1 MSSSQPQATKTSESK
16 TAISN
21 PLFNDV
27 LDDLCMRF
35 IVNLP
40 PEEYETFERLFFAI
54 ESAHWFYDDF
64 YRATRPTL
72 PKLALKQ
79 FAACLFQHTAFL
91 NRFCTDVDRLTR
103 QFQQYKQEVPTC
115 GAALLNAK
123 LTHVVLVRAWGPN
136 ARWGFPKGK
145 LAKGETELECAI
157 REVLE
162 EIGFD
167 MTPYVD
173 PSSTFSIDSFAG
185 GRYCKIFVVPNI
197 SMGTVFV
204 TKTRKEISHIQW
216 VPLNILPDSPKA
228 KLTAPV
234 KDNRGT
240 RMLFNTYSMAPF
252 VKRLRAWVKRQ
263 SQQTHNGQNQRQRPV
278 SPTPASESAL
288 QSNSGGLTCPD
299 PPLPLTTPPPK
310 KRPPRSATSTQ
321 GTNGRISNSARSRKG
336 ANEHVRNRATFG
348 GDAVSLSDDDRKR
361 LFTQYVVR
369 TDRLVAEKGLRKAD
383 DFWPVDIVTSLDFS
397 DDQRQDA
404 ERALKEFDRSV
415 APSVPKTLSF
425 DENLMHPDPLP
436 RASST
441 SSSQDCQMQRSST
454 GLPPQGVSNDN
465 VDKKQI
471 SYPPASFK
479 FDRDAILAALK
490 RAPPAS

>member
-1 MSSSQPQATKTSESK
+1 MSAAQQEQPPK
-16 TAISN
+16 N
-21 PLFNDV
+21 PDPKSPAASALFNDV

-40 PEEYETFERLFFAI
+40 SEEYETFERLFFAI

-64 YRATRPTL
+64 YRAKRPTL
-72 PKLALKQ
+72 PKLSLKQ
-79 FAACLFQHTAFL
+79 FAARLFQHTAFL
-91 NRFCTDVDRLTR
+91 NRFCTHVDRLTR

-115 GAALLNAK
+115 GAALLNTQ
-123 LTHVVLVRAWGPN
+123 LTHVVLVRAWGSN

-167 MTPYVD
+167 MTPHVH
-173 PSSTFSIDSFAG
+173 PSSTFAIDSFVG

-197 SMGTVFV
+197 SMDTVFA
-204 TKTRKEISHIQW
+204 TRTRKEISHIQW

-228 KLTAPV
+228 KPTASV

-240 RMLFNTYSMAPF
+240 RMLFNLFSLAPF

-263 SQQTHNGQNQRQRPV
+263 GLKPNDSQEHLPAPPSFPV
-278 SPTPASESAL
+278 FESAL
-288 QSNSGGLTCPD
+288 QPSSTSPPCPD
-299 PPLPLTTPPPK
+299 PPLPLATPPPK
-310 KRPPRSATSTQ
+310 KRPPRSAASSAT
-321 GTNGRISNSARSRKG
+321 GTNGRVSNSARSRKG
-336 ANEHVRNRATFG
+336 SKEHVRNRATFG
-348 GDAVSLSDDDRKR
+348 GDAISLSDDDRQR
-361 LFTQYVVR
+361 LFAQYVVR
-369 TDRLVAEKGLRKAD
+369 TDRLVAQSGLRNED

-415 APSVPKTLSF
+415 SNEVAKTKSF
-425 DENLMHPDPLP
+425 DEKLLHLDAQLSRPYAQFQLTQPSPVFSSRHDLKSFHDGNLSTCPLKTF
-436 RASST
+436 R
-441 SSSQDCQMQRSST
+441 
-454 GLPPQGVSNDN
+454 
-465 VDKKQI
+465 
-471 SYPPASFK
+471 
-479 FDRDAILAALK
+479 FDRNAILTAVKGTTIVL
-490 RAPPAS
+490 